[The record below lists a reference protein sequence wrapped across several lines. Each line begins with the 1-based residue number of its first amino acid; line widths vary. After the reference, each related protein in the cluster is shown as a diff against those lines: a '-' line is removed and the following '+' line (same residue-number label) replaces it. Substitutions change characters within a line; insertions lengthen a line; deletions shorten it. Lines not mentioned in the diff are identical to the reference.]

1 MEFYRN
7 MCDGQL
13 LAFYRAAKRSADSI
27 KNMQA
32 EITKME
38 NEMSARKLDT
48 DTLKPFKELSFYTS
62 RLSKTRTEEYE
73 Y

>member
-1 MEFYRN
+1 MEFYKN

-32 EITKME
+32 EIVKME
-38 NEMSARKLDT
+38 NEMNARKLDT
-48 DTLKPFKELSFYTS
+48 DNLKPFKELSFYAS
-62 RLSKTRTEEYE
+62 RLSGTHKDCR
-73 Y
+73 